1 MSLIGR
7 SSSKNCTIA
16 TKDCFGKKL
25 TFNLMAINVMSS
37 VTQGFCEVEAPETK
51 GKIFNEIQKSFE
63 PSVSDF
69 L

>member
-7 SSSKNCTIA
+7 SSSKHCTIA
-16 TKDCFGKKL
+16 TKDYFGKKL

-37 VTQGFCEVEAPETK
+37 VTQGFCEVEAPGTK
-51 GKIFNEIQKSFE
+51 GKFFNEIQKSFL